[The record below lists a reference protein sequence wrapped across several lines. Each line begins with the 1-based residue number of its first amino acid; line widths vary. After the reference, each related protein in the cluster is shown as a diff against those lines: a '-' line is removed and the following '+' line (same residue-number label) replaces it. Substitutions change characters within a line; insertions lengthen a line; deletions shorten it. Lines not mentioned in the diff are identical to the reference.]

1 VHART
6 FEILAGSD
14 GLQVEVPAD
23 CAFIDGHFPG
33 APIVPGAALLQLV
46 LRHAWAPTDG
56 PVRIRRLRFSL
67 PVRPGARLTLVVER
81 KDGTVQFALRDGSE
95 PVMHGTLSPR
105 GVEA

>member
-1 VHART
+1 MQART

-46 LRHAWAPTDG
+46 LRHAWAPTEG
-56 PVRIRRLRFSL
+56 AVRIRRLRFSR

-81 KDGTVQFALRDGSE
+81 RDGAVQFALREGSE
-95 PVMHGTLSPR
+95 PVMQGSLSPK